1 MIAITYHFFVNDI
14 YMIVYH
20 FLGPDIDMIWY
31 QNKID
36 IGDLCHPVYG
46 QSFGLLLLSKKWP
59 AAEEEKGCT
68 EVFYGTDK

>member
-1 MIAITYHFFVNDI
+1 M
-14 YMIVYH
+14 
-20 FLGPDIDMIWY
+20 LGNSHLMTRPKSPAAARY
-31 QNKID
+31 N
-36 IGDLCHPVYG
+36 HPVYG